1 MYLWSSLKRVPMVWQ
16 TSQPPAVASSTLSQE
31 LMARMRPNAGALR
44 FPTLTL
50 VFYFVSPGTFFI
62 FLPLSITCQ
71 LWGSELELWLHFML
85 PLIIVVANIV
95 TAEKKPPEKWPF
107 LNSSARKH
115 LTPGL
120 QSKIGGGEKQF
131 PIICVQT
138 RTLQV
143 NKKL

>member
-1 MYLWSSLKRVPMVWQ
+1 MWMYLWSSLKRVPMVWQ

-62 FLPLSITCQ
+62 FLRLSITCQ
-71 LWGSELELWLHFML
+71 LWGSELKLWLHFML

-95 TAEKKPPEKWPF
+95 TAEKKTTWKMALFEQFCEEAPDSWTTKQDWRRRKTISNY
-107 LNSSARKH
+107 LCSNSYV
-115 LTPGL
+115 TC
-120 QSKIGGGEKQF
+120 Q
-131 PIICVQT
+131 
-138 RTLQV
+138 
-143 NKKL
+143 

>member
-1 MYLWSSLKRVPMVWQ
+1 
-16 TSQPPAVASSTLSQE
+16 
-31 LMARMRPNAGALR
+31 
-44 FPTLTL
+44 
-50 VFYFVSPGTFFI
+50 
-62 FLPLSITCQ
+62 
-71 LWGSELELWLHFML
+71 ML

-138 RTLQV
+138 RTLHV